1 MTEPDAHVD
10 VLLGDFQ
17 RHLTD
22 ARDVLLNAPETVD
35 YATYDAFRLRFS
47 DARNVL
53 DALHG
58 ELDRVLTLADALF
71 AAGSASKEDLRAI
84 AGMFA

>member
-10 VLLGDFQ
+10 VLLADFK

-22 ARDVLLNAPETVD
+22 ARDVLLNAPATVD
-35 YATYDAFRLRFS
+35 FATYDEFRARLS
-47 DARNVL
+47 TARNVL

-58 ELDRVLTLADALF
+58 ELDRVLILADALF
-71 AAGSASKEDLRAI
+71 AEGSADLREI
-84 AGMFA
+84 ASRLHI